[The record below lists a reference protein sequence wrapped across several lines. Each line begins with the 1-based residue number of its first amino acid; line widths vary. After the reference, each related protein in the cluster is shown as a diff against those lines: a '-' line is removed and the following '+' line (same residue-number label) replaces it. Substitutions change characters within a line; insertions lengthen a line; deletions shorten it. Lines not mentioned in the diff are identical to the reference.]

1 MVMDVN
7 YTCCGDNFAIYTNI
21 EILCFT
27 PEANIMSCVNY
38 NSFLKEL
45 NLKRNLKLQLLVF
58 SKDHVSERLF

>member
-1 MVMDVN
+1 MVIDVN

-21 EILCFT
+21 ETLCFT
-27 PEANIMSCVNY
+27 PEANMSCVNY

-58 SKDHVSERLF
+58 SKDYASERLF